1 MALAP
6 SDIVWYHPIW
16 DDGTVIISC
25 GEYPN
30 VHLIGIE
37 RGISYNPILAWR
49 QLGYPMQ
56 TRPSGITLTNEFYC
70 NDKDHLGKREKFVQA
85 WRSIHRLHRNQLGKR
100 DDFMHGCYTQW
111 VIGQAIQNR
120 IPYTVP
126 RLVSATTP
134 SSSLP
139 LPSKTMGEHQEQFPG
154 KDREAATWKRKYE
167 EALVMVK
174 DRDEVIRKQN
184 SEIHKQ
190 RQQMIERDAQ
200 IQATRFSQFI
210 SARER
215 RDFFEGAYPDFE
227 E

>member
-1 MALAP
+1 
-6 SDIVWYHPIW
+6 
-16 DDGTVIISC
+16 
-25 GEYPN
+25 
-30 VHLIGIE
+30 
-37 RGISYNPILAWR
+37 
-49 QLGYPMQ
+49 
-56 TRPSGITLTNEFYC
+56 
-70 NDKDHLGKREKFVQA
+70 
-85 WRSIHRLHRNQLGKR
+85 
-100 DDFMHGCYTQW
+100 
-111 VIGQAIQNR
+111 
-120 IPYTVP
+120 
-126 RLVSATTP
+126 
-134 SSSLP
+134 
-139 LPSKTMGEHQEQFPG
+139 MGEHQEQFPG